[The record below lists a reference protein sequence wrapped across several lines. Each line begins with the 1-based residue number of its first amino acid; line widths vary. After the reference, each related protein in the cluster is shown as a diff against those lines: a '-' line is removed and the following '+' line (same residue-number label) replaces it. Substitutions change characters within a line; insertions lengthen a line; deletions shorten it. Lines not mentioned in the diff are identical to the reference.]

1 MNFTNITSFNGSIT
15 EIPDTSWNISAPSQ
29 SSEKTFSA
37 LHNYYNHHDQID
49 YITFNKFINTSSH
62 FLYPEFLNTS
72 LFDFI
77 RLGVSVLGIICN
89 ISVLVANLVN
99 GRNKHGIL
107 KIRLLVLFLILVMT
121 ITCILMTVIFV
132 FDCLTNVYV
141 DLQKLWSESQNQDEI
156 SFLWRN
162 LADFLLQPM
171 FDLQS
176 IMMMYIALDRYAS
189 LFVGYW
195 PFVENRK
202 RLAYFLIAPLIF
214 AFILMSPGI
223 QHFVLPFES
232 FIYARLALLL
242 LPSAISFLLL
252 SVCLVIKKER
262 LNYDPGFSISLS
274 KALVR
279 VLYVFVI
286 IDFISRLFLFFR
298 LAEDNIDF
306 VVLTGSENGDFVLH
320 TFLNIGLQVSICVY
334 YLAPVYIPIALSLFV
349 KHFRDSI
356 CCCQRL
362 NKVHII

>member
-1 MNFTNITSFNGSIT
+1 MNFTNITFLDDNVT
-15 EIPDTSWNISAPSQ
+15 EIIDTSWNLSEPSQ
-29 SSEKTFSA
+29 STERTFPL

-49 YITFNKFINTSSH
+49 YVTFNKFINTSAN
-62 FLYPEFLNTS
+62 LVYPGVLNTS
-72 LFDFI
+72 IFDFI
-77 RLGVSVLGIICN
+77 RLGLSILGIICN
-89 ISVLVANLVN
+89 ISVLVANLIN

-107 KIRLLVLFLILVMT
+107 KIRLLVLFLTLIMT
-121 ITCILMTVIFV
+121 ISCILMTLVFV
-132 FDCLTNVYV
+132 FDCLTDVYV
-141 DLQKLWSESQNQDEI
+141 DLQQVWNESQKTGEMA
-156 SFLWRN
+156 FLWRC

-189 LFVGYW
+189 LYVGYW

-214 AFILMSPGI
+214 AFILMSPGL

-252 SVCLVIKKER
+252 TVCLVIKKER

-298 LAEDNIDF
+298 LIEDNVDF

-334 YLAPVYIPIALSLFV
+334 YLAPVYIPIALTLFV

-356 CCCQRL
+356 FCCKRI
-362 NKVHII
+362 NKVHTI

>member
-1 MNFTNITSFNGSIT
+1 MNFTNITSFDENVT
-15 EIPDTSWNISAPSQ
+15 EIFDTSWIASSPSQ
-29 SSEKTFSA
+29 SLENSFTLS
-37 LHNYYNHHDQID
+37 HNYYNHHDQID
-49 YITFNKFINTSSH
+49 YVTFNKFINTTANFSW
-62 FLYPEFLNTS
+62 PEFLYTNI
-72 LFDFI
+72 FDFV
-77 RLGVSVLGIICN
+77 RLGVTVLGIICN

-99 GRNKHGIL
+99 GKNKHGIL

-132 FDCLTNVYV
+132 FDCLTDVYV
-141 DLQKLWSESQNQDEI
+141 DLQKLLTENATDGEM
-156 SFLWRN
+156 SFLWRT

-176 IMMMYIALDRYAS
+176 IMMMYIAIDRYAS
-189 LFVGYW
+189 LYVGYW

-214 AFILMSPGI
+214 AFVLMSPGF

-286 IDFISRLFLFFR
+286 IDFVSRLFLFFR

-320 TFLNIGLQVSICVY
+320 TFLNIGLQVQ
-334 YLAPVYIPIALSLFV
+334 F
-349 KHFRDSI
+349 
-356 CCCQRL
+356 
-362 NKVHII
+362 

>member
-1 MNFTNITSFNGSIT
+1 MNFTLVDQNLT
-15 EIPDTSWNISAPSQ
+15 EVYDTSWNYTYPTT
-29 SSEKTFSA
+29 EKAYVAS
-37 LHNYYNHHDQID
+37 HHYYNHLDQID
-49 YITFNKFINTSSH
+49 YITFNKFINASIH
-62 FLYPEFLNTS
+62 FLDPGFIHTTV
-72 LFDFI
+72 FDFI
-77 RLGVSVLGIICN
+77 RLGITVLGIMFN

-107 KIRLLVLFLILVMT
+107 KIRLLVLFLLLIMT
-121 ITCILMTVIFV
+121 ITCIIMTVIFI
-132 FDCLTNVYV
+132 FDCLTDVYV
-141 DLQKLWSESQNQDEI
+141 DLQKLWSETEQDGEM

-162 LADFLLQPM
+162 LADYLLQPM

-195 PFVENRK
+195 PFIENRK
-202 RLAYFLIAPLIF
+202 RLAYFLTAPLVF
-214 AFILMSPGI
+214 AFILMSPGVL
-223 QHFVLPFES
+223 HLVLPFES
-232 FIYARLALLL
+232 FLYARLALLL

-279 VLYVFVI
+279 VLYIIVIMDFV
-286 IDFISRLFLFFR
+286 SRIFLFFR

-306 VVLTGSENGDFVLH
+306 VVLTGSENGDAVLH
-320 TFLNIGLQVSICVY
+320 TVFNIGLQASICVY
-334 YLAPVYIPIALSLFV
+334 YLAPVYIPIALTLFV

-356 CCCQRL
+356 FCCQRL